1 MTDTLTQ
8 PAAPLSLFSPA
19 DGELEVVEIQGQD
32 GSSRRMCELGIC
44 PGKRLRVVRSGD
56 PALLAVAGSRFA
68 LARDLTS
75 RVFVRPVA

>member
-44 PGKRLRVVRSGD
+44 PGKRLRFWLWPGR
-56 PALLAVAGSRFA
+56 ALPWRE
-68 LARDLTS
+68 T
-75 RVFVRPVA
+75 